1 MVAPIHTINVSP
13 DPWKT
18 NRMSIS
24 IARAIWT
31 YRGFILGSVKRE
43 FQSRYRNSLLGA
55 AWTVLQPL
63 AMITVYTVVFSELM
77 RMRLAGLN
85 GPYAYSIY
93 LCAGLLTWGLF
104 GEILQRSQTVFLD
117 NGNMIK
123 KLNFPRIC
131 LPVITVI
138 NALVNFTITFS
149 LFIAFLLVTRSF
161 PGWVALYALPLLVI
175 QVAFAA
181 GLGMITGVLNVFFRD
196 VGQFVNILLQFWFWF
211 TPIVYAVQTLPKSV
225 QPWIRLNPMTPLAA
239 GYQQIFVHHQPP
251 DWDAVWPV
259 AVLGAALCIAAL
271 LLFRRR
277 SGEIV
282 DEL

>member
-1 MVAPIHTINVSP
+1 
-13 DPWKT
+13 
-18 NRMSIS
+18 MSIS
-24 IARAIWT
+24 IARALWT
-31 YRGFILGSVKRE
+31 YRGFIFGSVKRE

-77 RMRLAGLN
+77 RTRLTGMD

-131 LPVITVI
+131 LPAITVI
-138 NALVNFTITFS
+138 NALVNFSITFS
-149 LFIAFLLVTRSF
+149 IFLVFLLSTHSF
-161 PGWVALYALPLLVI
+161 PGWVFLYALPVLLV
-175 QVAFAA
+175 QVAFAT
-181 GLGMITGVLNVFFRD
+181 GLGIIAGVLNVFFRD

-211 TPIVYAVQTLPKSV
+211 TPIVYSTATLPKSV
-225 QPWIRLNPMTPLAA
+225 QPWIRLNPMTPLANA
-239 GYQQIFVHHQPP
+239 YQGIFVYRQEP
-251 DWDAVWPV
+251 DWHAVWPV
-259 AVLGAALCIAAL
+259 AVLGACLCLIAF

-277 SGEIV
+277 AGEIV

>member
-1 MVAPIHTINVSP
+1 
-13 DPWKT
+13 
-18 NRMSIS
+18 MSIS
-24 IARAIWT
+24 IARALWT

-63 AMITVYTVVFSELM
+63 AMITVYTVVFSEVM
-77 RMRLAGLN
+77 RTRLAGMD

-104 GEILQRSQTVFLD
+104 GEILQRGQTVFLD

-131 LPVITVI
+131 LPAITVI
-138 NALVNFTITFS
+138 NALVNFSITFS
-149 LFIAFLLVTRSF
+149 IFLVFLLLTHSF
-161 PGWVALYALPLLVI
+161 PGWVFLYALPVLLV
-175 QVAFAA
+175 QVAFAT
-181 GLGMITGVLNVFFRD
+181 GLGIIAGVLNVFFRD

-211 TPIVYAVQTLPKSV
+211 TPIVYSTATLPKSV
-225 QPWIRLNPMTPLAA
+225 QPWIKLNPMTPLVD
-239 GYQQIFVHHQPP
+239 GYQRVLLHGQMP
-251 DWDAVWPV
+251 DWPRV
-259 AVLGAALCIAAL
+259 AMVGLLALALCGLAL
-271 LLFRRR
+271 HLFRRHA
-277 SGEIV
+277 SDMV